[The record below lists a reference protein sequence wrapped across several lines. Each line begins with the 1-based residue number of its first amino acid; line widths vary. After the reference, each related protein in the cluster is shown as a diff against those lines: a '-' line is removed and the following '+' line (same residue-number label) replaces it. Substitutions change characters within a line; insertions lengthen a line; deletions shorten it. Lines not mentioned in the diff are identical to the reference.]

1 MTEYFNRKPFLW
13 DNYPVNDSVYL
24 QGKLQIYS
32 LTGRSYEIS
41 EYASGHAVNPMFLP
55 NLSMIS
61 LATLNDIYCDG
72 ENYSPMRHIKKSL
85 FSLCGDKLGKAIDD
99 NISNFQIKRFSD
111 YSEDTIKSL
120 YDVFNKFIDDEQSYS
135 EYQRGVANEIIG
147 WLRWM
152 KGKS

>member
-1 MTEYFNRKPFLW
+1 
-13 DNYPVNDSVYL
+13 
-24 QGKLQIYS
+24 
-32 LTGRSYEIS
+32 
-41 EYASGHAVNPMFLP
+41 
-55 NLSMIS
+55 
-61 LATLNDIYCDG
+61 
-72 ENYSPMRHIKKSL
+72 MRHIKKSL

-111 YSEDTIKSL
+111 SSEDTIKSL